1 MSYQNKD
8 LVSSKAEYWQK
19 GYTVL
24 SGLFNAEQ
32 IERMRQECSRLWRL
46 PGLGDDL
53 NLRTEFRRGPENDY
67 VFDRLDP
74 VIDISPILSEAA
86 MCSSLIEAV
95 DAVLGGQSELLK
107 CKLIRKDPG
116 TKGYAVHQDFLY
128 WKWLGIHP
136 DQLCSVAINLFESGK
151 DSGGIAFYPAQ
162 HQTLIPGPPGNECG
176 DCDIARIDTSIN
188 ELPLLAA
195 GDVVIFHSLT
205 PHFSGQNLSSQS
217 RTILLPS
224 YCLTNDSGLYEKYY
238 TREITR
244 RCEDMIGFERYLTQ
258 LSGFQR
264 ALLSRKPVLTP
275 SE

>member
-32 IERMRQECSRLWRL
+32 IERMRQECSRLWQL

-53 NLRTEFRRGPENDY
+53 NLRTEFRRGPE
-67 VFDRLDP
+67 
-74 VIDISPILSEAA
+74 IDISPILSDAA
-86 MCSSLIEAV
+86 MFSSLIEAV
-95 DAVLGGQSELLK
+95 DTVLGGQSELLK

-136 DQLCSVAINLFESGK
+136 DQLCSVAINLFESGE
-151 DSGGIAFYPAQ
+151 DSGGITFYPAQ
-162 HQTLIPGPPGNECG
+162 HQTLIPGPPGNEGG

-205 PHFSGQNLSSQS
+205 PHFSGPNLSGQS

-244 RCEDMIGFERYLTQ
+244 RCEEMIGFERYLTQ

-264 ALLSRKPVLTP
+264 ALLSRKPVSTP